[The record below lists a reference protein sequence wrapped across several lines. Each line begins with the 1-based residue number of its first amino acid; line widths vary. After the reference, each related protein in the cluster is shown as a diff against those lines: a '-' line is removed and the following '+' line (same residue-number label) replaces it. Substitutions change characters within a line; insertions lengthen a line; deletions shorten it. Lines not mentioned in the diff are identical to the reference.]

1 MRPGSVDVKDLI
13 EFLAN
18 WEKAILETAEFNHV
32 ILPSR
37 ENATILSL
45 VEITD
50 SSYGLGMKIL
60 DKAVVAMGIIS
71 NAIATSRYDDL
82 PPRAVEALAAVS
94 KQAEKNDWAVQIVP
108 GASDVIKIAEIS
120 ADNPVPAYTEPFVHG
135 FTTLIG
141 QLLLAGGAEPRA
153 EIRDDFG
160 NRHSI
165 KVDTETAKALAVRLY
180 EQVSIDGE
188 ATWNTDT
195 WQIIK
200 FKATQVNDYR
210 SVNPVEAFE
219 ELSKR
224 VQGAWDGVDVEAY
237 FKTERSEND

>member
-18 WEKAILETAEFNHV
+18 WEKAILETAESNKV
-32 ILPSR
+32 ALPSR

-60 DKAVVAMGIIS
+60 DTAVVVMGLIS
-71 NAIATSRYDDL
+71 DAVATSRYDGL
-82 PPRAVEALAAVS
+82 PPKAVEALAAIS
-94 KQAEKNDWAVQIVP
+94 KQAEKNSWVAQIIP
-108 GASDVIKIAEIS
+108 GASNIIKAAEIS

-141 QLLLAGGAEPRA
+141 QLLRVGGAEPKA
-153 EIRDDFG
+153 EIRDEFG
-160 NRHSI
+160 NLHFIRI
-165 KVDTETAKALAVRLY
+165 DTETAKALAVRLY
-180 EQVSIDGE
+180 EEISIDGE

-195 WQIIK
+195 WEIIK
-200 FKATQVNDYR
+200 FKVNQVNDYR
-210 SVNPVEAFE
+210 PFNLVAAFE

-224 VQGAWDGVDVEAY
+224 VQGAWDDVDVEAY